1 MRLFF
6 ALFTVI
12 LSVSPY
18 LSAQPAGKK
27 IVILHT
33 NDLHSHITGCA
44 PESDYT
50 PLTVNDDN
58 TRGGFARIASIFKE
72 EKGGEGE
79 ITLVLDGGDFLMGTL
94 FQGVELTTGFQL
106 PLKKEMGYDVVAIG
120 NHEFDW
126 GPDKLAEIID
136 ISLKSGEIPQLMLSN
151 AVFDP
156 VDRGDDRL
164 AALFDKGIITRKT
177 VIEREGVKIGFFSIL
192 GKVADS
198 NAAFAPPVTFADQ
211 VKTAMEMTK
220 QLEGE
225 GCDIIICLSHSG
237 VATDKRGR
245 LRGEDYKLAKKV
257 KGIDVVISGHTHTT
271 IDKPLMV
278 NGVPIV
284 QTGAYGRN
292 VGRLELILRDGEIRV
307 SDYRLIAVDDRILG
321 DSAVNRL
328 VEAQK
333 ERISDEILA
342 PLGLEYD
349 TKIAETGFLLSCDQ
363 SDVSNSNI
371 GRMVADAIYSYV
383 NNHDPGGTDIA
394 MVAAGVIRDDI
405 VPGAQTASDI
415 FRVMSMGMG
424 EDDLPGY
431 PLSKVFL
438 TGKEL

>member
-1 MRLFF
+1 M
-6 ALFTVI
+6 
-12 LSVSPY
+12 
-18 LSAQPAGKK
+18 
-27 IVILHT
+27 
-33 NDLHSHITGCA
+33 
-44 PESDYT
+44 
-50 PLTVNDDN
+50 
-58 TRGGFARIASIFKE
+58 
-72 EKGGEGE
+72 
-79 ITLVLDGGDFLMGTL
+79 
-94 FQGVELTTGFQL
+94 
-106 PLKKEMGYDVVAIG
+106 
-120 NHEFDW
+120 
-126 GPDKLAEIID
+126 
-136 ISLKSGEIPQLMLSN
+136 
-151 AVFDP
+151 
-156 VDRGDDRL
+156 

-363 SDVSNSNI
+363 SDVSSSNI

-438 TGKEL
+438 TGKELKSVLEVLLFSSASTPENYCYYSGLKADIDLKKLPFRKVRKIALEKPDGSVEPIDISKKNNKLYSVSASAYLLASIGIIKEMTFGLVKVEPKDREGRLIADISSARVDIDPYTEGVQEGKEWLAIIEYLSSMADVNGNGIPDIDDKYR